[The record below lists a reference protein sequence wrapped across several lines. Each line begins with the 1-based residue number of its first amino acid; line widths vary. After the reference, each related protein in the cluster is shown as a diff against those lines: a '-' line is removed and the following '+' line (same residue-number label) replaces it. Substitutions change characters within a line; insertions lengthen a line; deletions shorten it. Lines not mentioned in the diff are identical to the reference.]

1 MTQSTS
7 WTLLHARLHQTLRQ
21 RKLLPPQKRVLVAVS
36 GGQDSLCL
44 LKLLLDLQPKWLW
57 DLAIAHCDHGWATD
71 FGIAAH
77 VGELAQT
84 WQIPFY
90 LQSTTQL
97 KETEAAARQWRYQ
110 ALSEIAEE
118 HNFAIVVTGHTQ
130 SDRAETLLYNL
141 IRGTGADGLQALSW
155 QRDLTPLVRLVRP
168 LLNFSRGE
176 TGEFCQQFA
185 LPVWQ
190 DAANQNLNYARNRLR
205 SQVIPSLKAEFNPQV
220 ETAIAQTAEL
230 LRADV
235 EYLEDCAR
243 ELFEQ
248 AQIPQQVGLNLAC
261 LRQAPLALQRRVM
274 RQLLKKVL
282 QRTPN
287 YEQIEQLTQ
296 LINAPNRSRTSSLP
310 GGAIAEVENDSIVF
324 RFICQ

>member
-1 MTQSTS
+1 MTPSPS

-44 LKLLLDLQPKWLW
+44 LKLLLDLQPKWFW

-71 FGIAAH
+71 VGIATH
-77 VGELAQT
+77 VREIAAT
-84 WQIPFY
+84 WQLPFY

-97 KETEAAARQWRYQ
+97 QETEAAARHWRYQ
-110 ALSEIAEE
+110 ALSTIARE
-118 HNFAIVVTGHTQ
+118 HEFTLVVTGHTQ

-155 QRDLTPLVRLVRP
+155 ERDLAPQLSLVRP
-168 LLNFSRGE
+168 LLNFSRSE

-185 LPVWQ
+185 LPVWE
-190 DAANQNLNYARNRLR
+190 DAANQNQNYARNRLR
-205 SQVIPSLKAEFNPQV
+205 SQVLPVLKAEFNPQV

-235 EYLEDCAR
+235 EYLEACAHN
-243 ELFEQ
+243 LFQQ
-248 AQIPQQVGLNLAC
+248 AQIPHQIGLNRAC

-274 RQLLKKVL
+274 RQLLKQVL
-282 QRTPN
+282 LRTPS

-296 LINAPNRSRTSSLP
+296 LIEAPNRSRTSSLP
-310 GGAIAEVENDSIVF
+310 GGTIAEVENDSIIF
-324 RFICQ
+324 RSICQ